1 MNTILITGGA
11 RRIGKGL
18 AIKFS
23 EQGNNIIINYNIS
36 EAEANELKT
45 YFEDKKVN
53 CYFIKAD
60 VSNSENVNKMFEQIQ
75 SDFIMPNI
83 LINNAGIFTENTELD
98 KVDDIKWHNTLEIN
112 LSSQF
117 YCAREFYNFVISN
130 NIQNARIINMASL
143 GGTEVWKNRTPYNV
157 SKAGVI
163 QLTKSLARDLAPLV
177 SVNCIS
183 PGTIEIKDESPSE
196 PLRISNERIPFLRF
210 GNIDDI
216 FDAVNFFATASQFIT
231 GNNLIVDGG
240 YSLSR

>member
-1 MNTILITGGA
+1 
-11 RRIGKGL
+11 
-18 AIKFS
+18 
-23 EQGNNIIINYNIS
+23 
-36 EAEANELKT
+36 
-45 YFEDKKVN
+45 
-53 CYFIKAD
+53 
-60 VSNSENVNKMFEQIQ
+60 
-75 SDFIMPNI
+75 
-83 LINNAGIFTENTELD
+83 
-98 KVDDIKWHNTLEIN
+98 
-112 LSSQF
+112 
-117 YCAREFYNFVISN
+117 
-130 NIQNARIINMASL
+130 MASL

-183 PGTIEIKDESPSE
+183 PGTIEIKNESPSE